1 MAKRLSRSET
11 DANKTP
17 NAVNNAATGAQP
29 SKPRRARAGA
39 KPTARDASSDQTRSD
54 SMASEPS
61 EEEIRLRAYQR
72 YVERGGSHGRHFD
85 DWLEAEK
92 ELKTER

>member
-17 NAVNNAATGAQP
+17 AGANNAATSGQP
-29 SKPRRARAGA
+29 SKPRRARAGDKPSA
-39 KPTARDASSDQTRSD
+39 KDASSDQTRAD

-61 EEEIRLRAYQR
+61 EEEIRLRAYRR